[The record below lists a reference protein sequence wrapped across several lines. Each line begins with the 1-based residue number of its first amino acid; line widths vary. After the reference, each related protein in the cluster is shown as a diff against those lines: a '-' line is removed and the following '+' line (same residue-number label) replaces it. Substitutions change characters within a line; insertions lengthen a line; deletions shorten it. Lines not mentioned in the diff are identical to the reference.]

1 MNRQVCSS
9 FNILFNAYSTK
20 FITEGP
26 YDYGTN
32 CDVLEL
38 LIDKDITNKGG
49 LLTNTKDLRDFV
61 YHERHMLLLAVD
73 HQLTQ
78 DVRKLVGASIQM

>member
-1 MNRQVCSS
+1 M
-9 FNILFNAYSTK
+9 FNAYSTK

-61 YHERHMLLLAVD
+61 ARTRDAMAFETPKDKKKYIKMKVLQALE
-73 HQLTQ
+73 
-78 DVRKLVGASIQM
+78 DVEKENRRQ